1 MVTKSITEAR
11 KELSALIELA
21 RQGEDVVIIK
31 DSRPVASLRPIV
43 ASDLALIPEISD
55 SQAERLLKMAKAG
68 PRKTFRSAAAA
79 TAYLKREISRRR

>member
-31 DSRPVASLRPIV
+31 DSRPVASLRPID

-68 PRKTFRSAAAA
+68 PRKTFRSAAAVA
-79 TAYLKREISRRR
+79 CLKREISRRR